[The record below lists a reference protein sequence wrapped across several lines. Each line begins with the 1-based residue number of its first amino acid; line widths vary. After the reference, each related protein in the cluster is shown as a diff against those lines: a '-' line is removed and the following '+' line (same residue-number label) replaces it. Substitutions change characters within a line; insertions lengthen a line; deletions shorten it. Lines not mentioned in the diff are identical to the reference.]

1 MVRKFPDTSGMQDM
15 FVQKA
20 IEERTALFERAKEQ
34 LQQQI
39 DSIDKSSS
47 ENDSGMSDVEDR
59 NERLYL
65 EREMRALEESYLKDI
80 RALKE
85 SQK

>member
-1 MVRKFPDTSGMQDM
+1 MQDM

-20 IEERTALFERAKEQ
+20 IEERTALFEKAKAE

>member
-20 IEERTALFERAKEQ
+20 IEERTALFEKAKAE